1 MSWDD
6 YIDKSIVQM
15 EDASGLAHC
24 DKACIIDM
32 NSSNWTTCSNP
43 NLVKLQGSEPQVL
56 QVS

>member
-6 YIDKSIVQM
+6 YIDELIAQT
-15 EDASGLAHC
+15 EDASGLAW
-24 DKACIIDM
+24 ACIIDT

-43 NLVKLQGSEPQVL
+43 NVVKLQGSEPQVL